1 MNCAIKIWLFCRKKE
16 ESHLL
21 LLQQSPSAGGAAA
34 AWQEQPGQ
42 SLGVVL
48 GRFSGLTD
56 DAELGAGED
65 DAVPVLGHALVHPRV
80 RQAHVGDG
88 EGALLQLHSAL
99 GEQQNKP
106 QNEQG
111 NASSEHKHRG
121 CCGAVIL

>member
-1 MNCAIKIWLFCRKKE
+1 M
-16 ESHLL
+16 
-21 LLQQSPSAGGAAA
+21 
-34 AWQEQPGQ
+34 
-42 SLGVVL
+42 VL

-111 NASSEHKHRG
+111 NVSSEHKHRG
-121 CCGAVIL
+121 CCGAVFYREVDEKM